1 MFNWTIPDEVIVGI
15 FLLGAIAIATRYNK
29 VPIKVGAF
37 FCCIEI
43 TH

>member
-1 MFNWTIPDEVIVGI
+1 MFDIL
-15 FLLGAIAIATRYNK
+15 FLREIANRYNK

-43 TH
+43 T